1 METYLSLKDAAR
13 LVFDQIYKNKKNI
26 LDAYSYCVNKY
37 KFDYSYNEIKDYL
50 FHHDLKNT

>member
-1 METYLSLKDAAR
+1 METYLSLEDAAR

-26 LDAYSYCVNKY
+26 LDAYSYCVNKH
-37 KFDYSYNEIKDYL
+37 KFDYSYDEIKDYL